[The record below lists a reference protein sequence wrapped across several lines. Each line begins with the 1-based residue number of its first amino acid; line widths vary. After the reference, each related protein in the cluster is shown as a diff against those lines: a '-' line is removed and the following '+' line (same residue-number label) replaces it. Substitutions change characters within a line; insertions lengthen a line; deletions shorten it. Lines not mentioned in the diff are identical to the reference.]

1 MKPKSVYPSLTD
13 EIARANMT
21 YVALANIVGINL
33 TTHGQ
38 SSAEEGLF
46 CLDEALKIS
55 ELFPNTDLKSLF

>member
-38 SSAEEGLF
+38 SSAEEDLF
-46 CLDEALKIS
+46 FVLTKR
-55 ELFPNTDLKSLF
+55 